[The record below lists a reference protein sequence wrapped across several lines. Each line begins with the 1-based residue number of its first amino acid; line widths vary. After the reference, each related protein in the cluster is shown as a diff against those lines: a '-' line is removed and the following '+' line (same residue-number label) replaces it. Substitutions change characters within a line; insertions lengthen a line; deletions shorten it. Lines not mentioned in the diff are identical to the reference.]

1 MKIFYKSFL
10 LFILIYTSAVSQTIS
25 EKEILTLK
33 FKGNADAYNLKY
45 DIATGNYAYAYNIPD
60 EGRSF
65 IISNKTLSDKYEYIA
80 PEEIIFDS
88 KGNYYAVASD
98 YRADYGTNN
107 YFLIVNGK
115 VIKSYDYIEAYSAYI
130 NNKNEYVFIFKEKDI
145 YRLGYYSPSTG
156 FRQSGEFDNIKA
168 TLNSR
173 AASEQMEGDAVAY
186 KEEDFFHNDKNE
198 RAFIATLK
206 GKTKIIFETS
216 VIETQY
222 SDIHESSLTKNK
234 NNELSFIAKTGG
246 RFYEVNGNEFAVSGN
261 KEYKKF
267 DIATA
272 PLYFNNN
279 NEPVYIAGDSV
290 LDYKNEYFLVI
301 GDQKQNAFFD
311 AGRTEP
317 APPFSYVISDIK
329 INSDGSINY
338 TAASEVVVKA
348 ENVIPGEE
356 VYDQYYSRSFFVKD
370 GIANEL
376 GYNVNFIKYND
387 KGDMLYSG
395 IADIAKKEY
404 LLMLNY
410 GQSRIII
417 SDKKYDDIYDYG
429 FTPSGEIYYT
439 GQKYGDPEKG
449 ITSEAS
455 MYIGNKP
462 AGSYYNIIYQGS
474 DKNASSLKYDSKN
487 NYSFVAENKIDSVTF
502 DEFVV
507 TNSERLPFPEN
518 VSNAK
523 YISYISNL
531 MYTKNDKMFY
541 IGDMLI
547 DPVTYNVTKEV
558 FVDNNSLGKKYNT
571 IYPVSYDEVKNEI
584 TYNASRGNKVY
595 FVTVKF

>member
-1 MKIFYKSFL
+1 MIKFYNLLLL
-10 LFILIYTSAVSQTIS
+10 LFIFTSNTQSQTIS
-25 EKEILTLK
+25 EKEVFTLK
-33 FKGNADAYNLKY
+33 FKGNADAYNLRY
-45 DIATGNYAYAYNIPD
+45 DISNGNYAYAYNIPD
-60 EGRSF
+60 EGKSF
-65 IISNKTLSDKYEYIA
+65 IISNKNLSDKYEYIA

-98 YRADYGTNN
+98 YRADYGINN

-130 NNKNEYVFIFKEKDI
+130 NKKNEYVFIFKEKDI
-145 YRLGYYSPSTG
+145 YRLGYYSPSGG
-156 FRQSGEFDNIKA
+156 FRQSNGFDNIKA
-168 TLNSR
+168 TLNSK

-216 VIETQY
+216 VKETQY

-246 RFYEVNGNEFAVSGN
+246 RFYEISGNEFAVSGN

-272 PLYFNNN
+272 PLYFNIN

-301 GDQKQNAFFD
+301 GDQKQNAFLD

-329 INSDGSINY
+329 LNSDGSIMY
-338 TAASEVVVKA
+338 TAASEVVVKGVKV
-348 ENVIPGEE
+348 NPGDED
-356 VYDQYYSRSFFVKD
+356 YDQYYSRSFLVKD

-376 GYNVNFIKYND
+376 GYNVNMIKYNE

-395 IADIAKKEY
+395 IADVDKKEY

-417 SDKKYDDIYDYG
+417 NHKKYDDIFDYG
-429 FTPSGEIYYT
+429 FTPAGEIFYT
-439 GQKYGDPEKG
+439 GQIYGDPEKG

-455 MYIGNKP
+455 MFIGDRL
-462 AGSYYNIIYQGS
+462 AGNYYNIIYQGS
-474 DKNASSLKYDSKN
+474 DKNASALKFDSKN
-487 NYSFVAENKIDSVTF
+487 NYSFVAENKIDSLTT

-541 IGDMLI
+541 VGDMLI
-547 DPVTYNVTKEV
+547 DPETYDVTKEV
-558 FVDNNSLGKKYNT
+558 FVDNKSLGKKYNT
-571 IYPVSYDEVKNEI
+571 IYAVNYDEVKNEI
-584 TYNASRGNKVY
+584 TFNASSGNKVY
-595 FVTVKF
+595 YVTVKF

>member
-1 MKIFYKSFL
+1 MKILYNSFV
-10 LFILIYTSAVSQTIS
+10 LFILILNSAVSQTIS

-33 FKGNADAYNLKY
+33 FKGNADAYNLRY
-45 DIATGNYAYAYNIPD
+45 DIATGKYAYAYNIPD
-60 EGRSF
+60 EGKSF

-88 KGNYYAVASD
+88 KGNYYSVTSD

-107 YFLIVNGK
+107 YFLISNGK

-145 YRLGYYSPSTG
+145 YRLGYYSPSSG
-156 FRQSGEFDNIKA
+156 FRQSGGFDNIKA
-168 TLNSR
+168 AFNSK

-186 KEEDFFHNDKNE
+186 KEEDFYHNDKNE
-198 RAFIATLK
+198 RAFIATLN

-216 VIETQY
+216 VKETQY

-234 NNELSFIAKTGG
+234 NNELSFIAKSGG
-246 RFYEVNGNEFAVSGN
+246 RFYEVSGNEFAVSGN

-272 PLYFNNN
+272 PLYFNND

-290 LDYKNEYFLVI
+290 LDFKNEYFLVI
-301 GDQKQNAFFD
+301 GDQKQNAFLD
-311 AGRTEP
+311 AGKTEP

-329 INSDGSINY
+329 INSDGSIIY
-338 TAASEVVVKA
+338 TAASEVVVKGVKVNPA
-348 ENVIPGEE
+348 DED
-356 VYDQYYSRSFFVKD
+356 YDQYYSRSFLVKD

-395 IADIAKKEY
+395 IADIDKKEY

-410 GQSRIII
+410 GKSRIII

-429 FTPSGEIYYT
+429 FTPAGEIYYT
-439 GQKYGDPEKG
+439 GQTYGDPEKG

-455 MYIGNKP
+455 MFIGNKP

-487 NYSFVAENKIDSVTF
+487 NYSFVAENRIDSVTF

-507 TNSERLPFPEN
+507 TNSERLPFPKN

-541 IGDMLI
+541 VGDMLI
-547 DPVTYNVTKEV
+547 DPVTYDVTKEV
-558 FVDNNSLGKKYNT
+558 FVDNKSLEKKYNT
-571 IYPVSYDEVKNEI
+571 IYPVNYDELKNEI
-584 TYNASRGNKVY
+584 TFNASRGNKVY
-595 FVTVKF
+595 YVTVKF